1 MYKFLQ
7 HLGRSLML
15 PVAVLPAAA
24 IIVGIGHT
32 LDALNILPQ
41 AALFFTSVGITIL
54 EQLGILFAI
63 GVVKRIYLWPYHSS
77 VGNDLF
83 QS

>member
-41 AALFFTSVGITIL
+41 AALFFLQV
-54 EQLGILFAI
+54 LGPL
-63 GVVKRIYLWPYHSS
+63 Y
-77 VGNDLF
+77 
-83 QS
+83 

>member
-1 MYKFLQ
+1 
-7 HLGRSLML
+7 ML

-41 AALFFTSVGITIL
+41 AALFLQV
-54 EQLGILFAI
+54 LGPL
-63 GVVKRIYLWPYHSS
+63 Y
-77 VGNDLF
+77 
-83 QS
+83 

>member
-1 MYKFLQ
+1 MYTFLQ

-32 LDALNILPQ
+32 LDALNILLSFLQ
-41 AALFFTSVGITIL
+41 V
-54 EQLGILFAI
+54 LGPL
-63 GVVKRIYLWPYHSS
+63 Y
-77 VGNDLF
+77 
-83 QS
+83 

>member
-1 MYKFLQ
+1 MYKLLQ

-24 IIVGIGHT
+24 IIVGIGHV

-41 AALFFTSVGITIL
+41 AALFSQCWDHYIR
-54 EQLGILFAI
+54 AI
-63 GVVKRIYLWPYHSS
+63 RYIICYWCSYRYG
-77 VGNDLF
+77 
-83 QS
+83 

>member
-41 AALFFTSVGITIL
+41 AALFFYKCWDHYIR
-54 EQLGILFAI
+54 AI
-63 GVVKRIYLWPYHSS
+63 RYIICYWCSYRYG
-77 VGNDLF
+77 
-83 QS
+83 